1 MGMIFMKDDEILVE
15 GKYLFRFVDKILIA
29 IFMVLSIFLLI
40 IGKVNYEDGYY
51 YLGIVSMII
60 VVACVVA
67 YLLNSKIKLV
77 VTNYKVSGRLG
88 LWRQV

>member
-1 MGMIFMKDDEILVE
+1 MKDDEILVE

-67 YLLNSKIKLV
+67 YLLNSKKKLV
-77 VTNYKVSGRLG
+77 VTNYKVSGRL
-88 LWRQV
+88 